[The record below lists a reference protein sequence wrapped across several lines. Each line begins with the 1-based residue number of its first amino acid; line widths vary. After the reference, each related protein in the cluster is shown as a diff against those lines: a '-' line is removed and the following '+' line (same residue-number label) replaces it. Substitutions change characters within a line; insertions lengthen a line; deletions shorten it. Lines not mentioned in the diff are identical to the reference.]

1 VVSDERIVTDSE
13 GFVAYV
19 PKSDK
24 NIRELALG
32 LMSGSV
38 FCDRMLDS
46 PRDMSMVFMPLAFM
60 DKPAIDGLIKLLEPK
75 EEGGPHGMIY
85 EWMGKAG
92 PRSINGMP
100 IFTSLQTLSA
110 DDVARVDAMIDKINL
125 ATGMKE
131 ILERAEAQDEALD
144 RELAEEE
151 E

>member
-1 VVSDERIVTDSE
+1 MSDERIVTDSE

-110 DDVARVDAMIDKINL
+110 DDVARVDAMIEAIN
-125 ATGMKE
+125 AVTGG
-131 ILERAEAQDEALD
+131 
-144 RELAEEE
+144 EEE